1 MRMHPASAGQAR
13 GGAPAHV
20 DFEEI
25 DHKLT
30 MPVLRNADATEETE

>member
-1 MRMHPASAGQAR
+1 MRMHTVSASQAR
-13 GGAPAHV
+13 AGAPAHV

-25 DHKLT
+25 DDELT